1 MPNQVDG
8 ALLRAPCPVPSC
20 PACEP
25 NTGSVHP
32 NLPAKTARVEASRH
46 CYAIKWRLVPTC
58 PVRALIRT
66 EPFDK
71 GQAELFSQLFVRG
84 RENGGIRRVGGGV
97 DDQRCADGGTGL
109 QPRYHALMKLLAGSC
124 RRELL
129 RQRLDLME

>member
-1 MPNQVDG
+1 MEEPLARVAAKLG
-8 ALLRAPCPVPSC
+8 SSLLLRGTVGDGRADRPD
-20 PACEP
+20 AC
-25 NTGSVHP
+25 GGRIVVSGRRS
-32 NLPAKTARVEASRH
+32 A
-46 CYAIKWRLVPTC
+46 
-58 PVRALIRT
+58 
-66 EPFDK
+66 
-71 GQAELFSQLFVRG
+71 RG